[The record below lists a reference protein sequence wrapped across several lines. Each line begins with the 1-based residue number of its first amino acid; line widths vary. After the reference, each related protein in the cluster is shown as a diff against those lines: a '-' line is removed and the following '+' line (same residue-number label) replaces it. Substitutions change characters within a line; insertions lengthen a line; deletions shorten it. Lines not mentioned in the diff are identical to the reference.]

1 MQVTIGDL
9 TKKAQTRERS
19 FFMKKGIPYDIIDEY
34 EDEGRFYLV
43 GVSDDGEEATE
54 EILML
59 RKEQIGARLDNN
71 TMPRKEQIG
80 QQSKSTI

>member
-1 MQVTIGDL
+1 MQITIGDL
-9 TKKAQTRERS
+9 IKKAQSRERS

-54 EILML
+54 EVFMPLSQGTED
-59 RKEQIGARLDNN
+59 KSAR
-71 TMPRKEQIG
+71 TAIKQ
-80 QQSKSTI
+80 

>member
-1 MQVTIGDL
+1 MKTTIGDL
-9 TKKAQTRERS
+9 IKVAQSRKQS

-34 EDEGRFYLV
+34 EDEGKFFLV

-59 RKEQIGARLDNN
+59 REKQML
-71 TMPRKEQIG
+71 G
-80 QQSKSTI
+80 QQGTEDRSA

>member
-1 MQVTIGDL
+1 MKVTIGDL
-9 TKKAQTRERS
+9 IKKAQSRERS

-59 RKEQIGARLDNN
+59 RKEQIGAQLKNS
-71 TMPRKEQIG
+71 I
-80 QQSKSTI
+80 

>member
-1 MQVTIGDL
+1 MQITIGDL
-9 TKKAQTRERS
+9 IKKAQSRERS

-34 EDEGRFYLV
+34 EDEGKFFVV

-59 RKEQIGARLDNN
+59 REKQML
-71 TMPRKEQIG
+71 G
-80 QQSKSTI
+80 QQGVEDRIAIKQ